1 MEKIT
6 DYLIRP
12 TFSEKGVVKA
22 WKESVMLPTYEIG
35 EEEKIRFFWK
45 NVFIRVAQ
53 V

>member
-6 DYLIRP
+6 DYLIRS

-35 EEEKIRFFWK
+35 EEEKKSDFFGK
-45 NVFIRVAQ
+45 TCLSG
-53 V
+53 

>member
-35 EEEKIRFFWK
+35 EEEKNPIFWK